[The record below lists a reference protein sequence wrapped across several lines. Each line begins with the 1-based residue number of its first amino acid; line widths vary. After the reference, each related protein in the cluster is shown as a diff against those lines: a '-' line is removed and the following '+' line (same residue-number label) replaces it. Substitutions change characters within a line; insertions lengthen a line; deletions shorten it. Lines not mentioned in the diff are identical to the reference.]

1 MPASADGREEAR
13 PLIRY
18 YEAKYTKNSGKCG
31 CSKLFIVKK
40 LPVMSNDYAAT
51 CSLTNVSAFDL

>member
-1 MPASADGREEAR
+1 MAA
-13 PLIRY
+13 I
-18 YEAKYTKNSGKCG
+18 KYTKNNGKCG

-40 LPVMSNDYAAT
+40 LPAMSNDYAAT